1 MVRLVKR
8 SILLVLTYLL
18 VKVDSITIH
27 VNTTLRLSGGNSS
40 FEGNVEIL
48 YKGQWKYICDDY
60 WDIRDAKVVCRQL
73 GYTKAIIATRGSY
86 YPISHNSSYWL
97 DNVQCWGSEPDID
110 ACKHRSY
117 GSHNCKHGTELAGVV
132 CTDVT
137 DVDVKKPVPSKAS
150 GQEVEDIK
158 LRLVGPSKHGFISE
172 GFLEINVDGVWGGV
186 CADKWTGVES
196 FVACGNLGYP
206 DTVDSKIVV
215 PDEVQREIYEEKL
228 THYWMSRVYCDGKE
242 STLYECQHAGWKKH
256 TCKSKPVYLTCKR
269 SPFINGSRFDK
280 VEMNNHNIRFR
291 SGSRHSEGRVE
302 IRHEGRW
309 GTICDDGWDIT
320 DANVACRQ
328 MGFGSAFEAIHYA
341 GFGHGVGKVW
351 LDQVIC
357 NGTEKN
363 IHNCSHLGWGVGD
376 CGHPEDAGVKCHFP
390 YTSDQEEGKL
400 RVTGGPHSHLGRLEV
415 FSDGVWQGICGMGF
429 GPREAEVACRQA
441 GLGYAVRGFSTSK
454 HGLNRRKGLYNIKCS
469 GDELRLQYCHHE
481 TDKTGRCRY
490 YEMASVECSRY
501 APDIVMDY
509 REMKR
514 SMRIESRPFNE
525 LTCAFEEKCLSSSA
539 NNYYWY
545 QAYGHA
551 MQRTLIR
558 FTSRFWNRGTSDYRP
573 DVHKDRWEW
582 HDCHAHY
589 HSMERFADY
598 DLVDRNGIK
607 RSEGQKASFCLEDS
621 KCDHSVS
628 KRYNCTGKADQGIS
642 VGCADNYKFNIDCQW
657 IDVTGLQYGEYTLR
671 VIVNP
676 IRKALESDYLNNV
689 VVCKIDMK
697 SQTDITVEE
706 CKLDDECLQLSH
718 GGTADGACCKFPF
731 IYKGKEYRSCTTKGT
746 EKFKK
751 QFQWCSVTTDYDK
764 DKMWGLC

>member
-1 MVRLVKR
+1 MLSFLMFYIFFICFSTSDAR
-8 SILLVLTYLL
+8 
-18 VKVDSITIH
+18 H
-27 VNTTLRLSGGNSS
+27 VNTTLRLSGSENP

-73 GYTKAIIATRGSY
+73 GYTKAIIATRMSTY
-86 YPISHNSSYWL
+86 KRNHNSSYWL

-110 ACKHRSY
+110 ACRHRSY

-132 CTDVT
+132 CTNVT
-137 DVDVKKPVPSKAS
+137 DVDVKKPVPSIAS

-158 LRLVGPSKHGFISE
+158 LRLIGPSKDGFVSE

-206 DTVDSKIVV
+206 DVDESEFNK
-215 PDEVQREIYEEKL
+215 QTRLIYKEKS
-228 THYWMSRVYCDGKE
+228 TDIYWMTKVYCNGME
-242 STLYECQHAGWKKH
+242 STLYECHHAGWKKH

-269 SPFINGSRFDK
+269 SPFIKGSRFDK
-280 VEMNNHNIRFR
+280 IDINNHDIRFR
-291 SGSRHSEGRVE
+291 AGSRHSEGRVE
-302 IRHEGRW
+302 VRYQGRW

-328 MGFGSAFEAIHYA
+328 MGFGSAFEAVHYA
-341 GFGHGVGKVW
+341 GFGEGVGKVW
-351 LDQVIC
+351 LDQVMC
-357 NGTEKN
+357 LGTEKN

-390 YTSDQEEGKL
+390 YTGDQEEGKL
-400 RVTGGPHSHLGRLEV
+400 RVIGGPHQRLGRLEV
-415 FSDGVWQGICGMGF
+415 FTDGVWQGICGMGF

-441 GLGYAVRGFSTSK
+441 GLGYAIRGFSTSK
-454 HGLNRRKGLYNIKCS
+454 YGLSRRKGLYNIKCS

-509 REMKR
+509 RQMKK
-514 SMRIESRPFNE
+514 SMRIESVSLVN
-525 LTCAFEEKCLSSSA
+525 LQCAFEEKCLSNTA
-539 NNYYWY
+539 KNYITYPFLFE
-545 QAYGHA
+545 
-551 MQRTLIR
+551 RTLIR
-558 FTSRFWNRGTSDYRP
+558 FTSRFWNRGTTDFRP
-573 DVHKDRWEW
+573 NIAKNHWEW
-582 HDCHAHY
+582 HDCHSHF

-598 DLVDRNGIK
+598 DLVDSKGRK
-607 RSEGQKASFCLEDS
+607 RSDGQKASFCLEDS
-621 KCDHSVS
+621 MCDHSVS
-628 KRYNCTGKADQGIS
+628 KRYNCTGKGDQGIS

-657 IDVTGLQYGEYTLR
+657 IDVTDLEYGLYTLR

-676 IRKALESDYLNNV
+676 LRKALESDYLNNV
-689 VVCKIDMK
+689 VICKINFI
-697 SQTDITVEE
+697 SQKRIDVQS
-706 CKLDDECLQLSH
+706 CKLDDECLHLSH

-731 IYKGKEYRSCTTKGT
+731 LYKGKEYRSCTTKGT

-751 QFQWCSVTTDYDK
+751 QFMWCSATTDYDR
-764 DKMWGLC
+764 DKLWGLC

>member
-1 MVRLVKR
+1 MFYIFFICFSTSDAR
-8 SILLVLTYLL
+8 
-18 VKVDSITIH
+18 H
-27 VNTTLRLSGGNSS
+27 VNTTLRLSGSENP

-73 GYTKAIIATRGSY
+73 GFTKAIIATRMSTY
-86 YPISHNSSYWL
+86 KRNHNSSYWL

-110 ACKHRSY
+110 ACRHRSY

-132 CTDVT
+132 CTNVA
-137 DVDVKKPVPSKAS
+137 DVDVKKPVPSIAS
-150 GQEVEDIK
+150 GQEGEFIK
-158 LRLVGPSKHGFISE
+158 LRLIGPSKHGFISE
-172 GFLEINVDGVWGGV
+172 GFLEIKIDGVWGGV

-206 DTVDSKIVV
+206 DVDESEFNK
-215 PDEVQREIYEEKL
+215 QTRLIYKEKS
-228 THYWMSRVYCDGKE
+228 TDIYWMTKVYCNGME
-242 STLYECQHAGWKKH
+242 STLYECHHAGWKKH

-269 SPFINGSRFDK
+269 SPFIKGSRFDK
-280 VEMNNHNIRFR
+280 IDINNHNIRFR
-291 SGSRHSEGRVE
+291 AGSRHSEGRVE
-302 IRHEGRW
+302 VRHQGRW

-328 MGFGSAFEAIHYA
+328 MGFGSAFEAVHYA
-341 GFGHGVGKVW
+341 GFGEGVGKVW
-351 LDQVIC
+351 LDQVMC
-357 NGTEKN
+357 LGTEKN

-390 YTSDQEEGKL
+390 YTGDQEEGKL
-400 RVTGGPHSHLGRLEV
+400 RVIGGPHQRLGRLEV
-415 FSDGVWQGICGMGF
+415 FTDGVWQGICGMGF

-441 GLGYAVRGFSTSK
+441 GLGYAIRGFSTSK
-454 HGLNRRKGLYNIKCS
+454 YGLSRRKGLYNIKCS

-509 REMKR
+509 RQMKK
-514 SMRIESRPFNE
+514 SMRIESVSLVN
-525 LTCAFEEKCLSSSA
+525 LQCAFEEKCLSNTA
-539 NNYYWY
+539 KNYITYPFLFE
-545 QAYGHA
+545 
-551 MQRTLIR
+551 RTLIR
-558 FTSRFWNRGTSDYRP
+558 FTSRFWNRGTTDFRP
-573 DVHKDRWEW
+573 NIAKNHWEW
-582 HDCHAHY
+582 HDCHSHF

-598 DLVDRNGIK
+598 DLVDSKGRK

-621 KCDHSVS
+621 MCDHSVS
-628 KRYNCTGKADQGIS
+628 KRYNCTGKGDQGIS

-657 IDVTGLQYGEYTLR
+657 IDVTDLEYGLYTLR

-676 IRKALESDYLNNV
+676 LRKALESDYLNNV
-689 VVCKIDMK
+689 VICKINFI
-697 SQTDITVEE
+697 SQKRIDVQS
-706 CKLDDECLQLSH
+706 CKLDDECLHLSH

-731 IYKGKEYRSCTTKGT
+731 LYKGKEYRSCTTKGT

-751 QFQWCSVTTDYDK
+751 QFMWCSATTDYDR
-764 DKMWGLC
+764 DKLWGLC